1 MEPQQK
7 RPTYSDLFVSFY
19 YSDCNRHIYMTV
31 FISILC
37 KLQNKLC
44 WELVSKSNAGAKSE
58 ELQFHAYDDAKL
70 GNL

>member
-1 MEPQQK
+1 
-7 RPTYSDLFVSFY
+7 
-19 YSDCNRHIYMTV
+19 MTV

-37 KLQNKLC
+37 KLQNKLR
-44 WELVSKSNAGAKSE
+44 WELVSKSNAGDKSE